1 MAEFDFFSGFDFG
14 GAEEFDFSLDDID
27 RAGSDDGI
35 ETCRYSRPKMYD
47 NVLGTVEY
55 EHAADMAEEIEFSQ
69 GMREFVFVSGN
80 FIFGDLLEALV
91 DAGKIAPKHI
101 TIQTLSLS
109 EENIDSSRNLVD
121 LCPYLESIRI
131 ILSVYFWGHEHRPG
145 QLVPYLYEQLDLPD
159 IEFDCAFA
167 SIHTKII
174 SIETLRGNHIVI
186 DGSANLRSSRNIEQ
200 LRIECDDE
208 LFNYVEDFSDKI
220 FKAYSVL
227 NKELQRPKPVRGN
240 RLWGAVVDKE
250 EKG

>member
-1 MAEFDFFSGFDFG
+1 MAGFDFFLGFDFG
-14 GAEEFDFSLDDID
+14 GAEEFDFSLDDVD

-35 ETCRYSRPKMYD
+35 ETCRYSRPKIYD
-47 NVLGTVEY
+47 NMLGAVEY
-55 EHAADMAEEIEFSQ
+55 EHAIDMAEGIEFSP
-69 GMREFVFVSGN
+69 GMREFAFVSGN
-80 FIFGDLLEALV
+80 FIFGDLVEALV

-109 EENIDSSRNLVD
+109 EENIDSLRNLVD
-121 LCPYLESIRI
+121 MCPYLESIRL
-131 ILSVYFWGHEHRPG
+131 ILSVYFWGHEHRLG
-145 QLVPYLYEQLDLPD
+145 QLVPYLYEQLDLPN

-174 SIETLRGNHIVI
+174 SVETLRGNHIVI

-208 LFNYVEDFSDKI
+208 LFNYIEDFSDKI

-227 NKELQRPKPVRGN
+227 NKDLLRPKPVRGN
-240 RLWGAVVDKE
+240 RLWGAVVDKP